1 MTYKRAHVHLENA
14 PKGSDRKIKIDKGSL
29 TVFKENMCL
38 MPKRTEIF
46 LRELWV
52 PSEPLSRKK
61 KKKILIRYL
70 RYICKVYSSLLQLHI
85 FSSYSPT
92 SINGS
97 ATKCVILMS
106 YQTISPQASW
116 NLTLFFVS

>member
-1 MTYKRAHVHLENA
+1 MTYKRAYVHLENA

-61 KKKILIRYL
+61 KKKNSDKIPEIHLQ
-70 RYICKVYSSLLQLHI
+70 SLLLT
-85 FSSYSPT
+85 PT
-92 SINGS
+92 
-97 ATKCVILMS
+97 AAYL
-106 YQTISPQASW
+106 
-116 NLTLFFVS
+116 LFLLPHFH